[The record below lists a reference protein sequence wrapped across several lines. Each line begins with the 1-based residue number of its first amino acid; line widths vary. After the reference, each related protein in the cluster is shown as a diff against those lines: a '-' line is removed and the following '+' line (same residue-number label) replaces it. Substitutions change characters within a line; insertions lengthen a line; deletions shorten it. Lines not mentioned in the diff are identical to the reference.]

1 MLCKL
6 TPEEEVRMHILL
18 KGIADDP
25 NALEMQKFI
34 QHGSVTTYEHCL
46 RVTRIAFWLNIHLHA
61 RADEASLVKGAFLHD
76 FYLYDWHNCS
86 NITHWHGF
94 KHARIARY
102 NAETVF
108 KLTDKEKDIIQSHMW
123 PLNPTDIPTA
133 ARPRLSAWPTRCRR
147 AMRRCWNGR
156 RKERNKTL
164 LAPLLPF
171 WRKRHLPPYWG
182 SLSRRG
188 RQDYY
193 GGNTMPDQYTR
204 TRAQLGTP
212 ALDVLRRAHVAV
224 FGIGGVGGQA
234 VEVLA
239 RSGVGELSLF
249 DSDTVALSNLN
260 RQLVAL
266 HSTLGQY
273 KVDAM
278 AARIAD
284 IDPTIIVHANRMF
297 YNAETAP
304 DVDLTQFDYVL
315 DCIDTVSAK
324 LLLIRC
330 CKKDG
335 VPILCSMGAAN
346 KLDPT
351 AFRVADIEKTTVD
364 PLAKVIRLE
373 CRKRRLGKVKVV
385 FSEEQTLPPLQEE
398 IEEAPTAARRTVPA
412 SNAFVPAACGLVCG
426 SEVIK
431 DLLRKAG
438 VYRGKK

>member
-1 MLCKL
+1 
-6 TPEEEVRMHILL
+6 
-18 KGIADDP
+18 
-25 NALEMQKFI
+25 
-34 QHGSVTTYEHCL
+34 
-46 RVTRIAFWLNIHLHA
+46 
-61 RADEASLVKGAFLHD
+61 
-76 FYLYDWHNCS
+76 
-86 NITHWHGF
+86 
-94 KHARIARY
+94 
-102 NAETVF
+102 
-108 KLTDKEKDIIQSHMW
+108 
-123 PLNPTDIPTA
+123 
-133 ARPRLSAWPTRCRR
+133 
-147 AMRRCWNGR
+147 
-156 RKERNKTL
+156 
-164 LAPLLPF
+164 
-171 WRKRHLPPYWG
+171 
-182 SLSRRG
+182 
-188 RQDYY
+188 
-193 GGNTMPDQYTR
+193 MPDQYTR

-373 CRKRRLGKVKVV
+373 CRCAPHSARQQRLCARRLRAGLRVRGR
-385 FSEEQTLPPLQEE
+385 QG
-398 IEEAPTAARRTVPA
+398 
-412 SNAFVPAACGLVCG
+412 PAAQGRRLPRQK
-426 SEVIK
+426 IIF
-431 DLLRKAG
+431 LRPAGTKAG
-438 VYRGKK
+438 RFA

>member
-1 MLCKL
+1 
-6 TPEEEVRMHILL
+6 
-18 KGIADDP
+18 
-25 NALEMQKFI
+25 
-34 QHGSVTTYEHCL
+34 
-46 RVTRIAFWLNIHLHA
+46 
-61 RADEASLVKGAFLHD
+61 
-76 FYLYDWHNCS
+76 
-86 NITHWHGF
+86 
-94 KHARIARY
+94 
-102 NAETVF
+102 
-108 KLTDKEKDIIQSHMW
+108 
-123 PLNPTDIPTA
+123 
-133 ARPRLSAWPTRCRR
+133 
-147 AMRRCWNGR
+147 
-156 RKERNKTL
+156 
-164 LAPLLPF
+164 
-171 WRKRHLPPYWG
+171 
-182 SLSRRG
+182 
-188 RQDYY
+188 
-193 GGNTMPDQYTR
+193 MPDQYTR

-284 IDPTIIVHANRMF
+284 IDPSIIVHANRMF

-351 AFRVADIEKTTVD
+351 AFRVADIEKTTVEPAGQGHPPRVPQAPPGQGEGRLFGGAD
-364 PLAKVIRLE
+364 PAAAAGGNRGSPHRCAPHGARQQRL
-373 CRKRRLGKVKVV
+373 CARRLRAGLRVRGR
-385 FSEEQTLPPLQEE
+385 QG
-398 IEEAPTAARRTVPA
+398 
-412 SNAFVPAACGLVCG
+412 PAAQGRRLPRQKII
-426 SEVIK
+426 S
-431 DLLRKAG
+431 LRPAGTKAG
-438 VYRGKK
+438 RFA

>member
-1 MLCKL
+1 
-6 TPEEEVRMHILL
+6 
-18 KGIADDP
+18 
-25 NALEMQKFI
+25 
-34 QHGSVTTYEHCL
+34 
-46 RVTRIAFWLNIHLHA
+46 
-61 RADEASLVKGAFLHD
+61 
-76 FYLYDWHNCS
+76 
-86 NITHWHGF
+86 
-94 KHARIARY
+94 
-102 NAETVF
+102 
-108 KLTDKEKDIIQSHMW
+108 
-123 PLNPTDIPTA
+123 
-133 ARPRLSAWPTRCRR
+133 
-147 AMRRCWNGR
+147 
-156 RKERNKTL
+156 
-164 LAPLLPF
+164 
-171 WRKRHLPPYWG
+171 
-182 SLSRRG
+182 
-188 RQDYY
+188 
-193 GGNTMPDQYTR
+193 MPDQYTR

-346 KLDPT
+346 ITHWHGFKHPRIARYNAETVFALSDKEKDIIQSHMWPLTPT
-351 AFRVADIEKTTVD
+351 DI
-364 PLAKVIRLE
+364 PHSR
-373 CRKRRLGKVKVV
+373 
-385 FSEEQTLPPLQEE
+385 
-398 IEEAPTAARRTVPA
+398 EAA
-412 SNAFVPAACGLVCG
+412 LVCMADKMSSG
-426 SEVIK
+426 YETV
-431 DLLRKAG
+431 LERKAQ
-438 VYRGKK
+438 RKEKQER

>member
-1 MLCKL
+1 
-6 TPEEEVRMHILL
+6 
-18 KGIADDP
+18 
-25 NALEMQKFI
+25 
-34 QHGSVTTYEHCL
+34 
-46 RVTRIAFWLNIHLHA
+46 
-61 RADEASLVKGAFLHD
+61 
-76 FYLYDWHNCS
+76 
-86 NITHWHGF
+86 
-94 KHARIARY
+94 
-102 NAETVF
+102 
-108 KLTDKEKDIIQSHMW
+108 
-123 PLNPTDIPTA
+123 
-133 ARPRLSAWPTRCRR
+133 
-147 AMRRCWNGR
+147 
-156 RKERNKTL
+156 
-164 LAPLLPF
+164 
-171 WRKRHLPPYWG
+171 
-182 SLSRRG
+182 
-188 RQDYY
+188 
-193 GGNTMPDQYTR
+193 MPDQYTR

-412 SNAFVPAACGLVCG
+412 SNAFVPAAAGLIIAG
-426 SEVIK
+426 EVVRDIANGEPQK
-431 DLLRKAG
+431 QLSKEFVREWLMENDFQGKAG
-438 VYRGKK
+438 QKVPEMTPAIVDGISERYIELYEHITGEKFEKGDTDNLLSRIEKNVTEYLNK

>member
-1 MLCKL
+1 
-6 TPEEEVRMHILL
+6 
-18 KGIADDP
+18 
-25 NALEMQKFI
+25 
-34 QHGSVTTYEHCL
+34 
-46 RVTRIAFWLNIHLHA
+46 
-61 RADEASLVKGAFLHD
+61 
-76 FYLYDWHNCS
+76 
-86 NITHWHGF
+86 
-94 KHARIARY
+94 
-102 NAETVF
+102 
-108 KLTDKEKDIIQSHMW
+108 
-123 PLNPTDIPTA
+123 
-133 ARPRLSAWPTRCRR
+133 
-147 AMRRCWNGR
+147 
-156 RKERNKTL
+156 
-164 LAPLLPF
+164 
-171 WRKRHLPPYWG
+171 
-182 SLSRRG
+182 
-188 RQDYY
+188 
-193 GGNTMPDQYTR
+193 MPDQYTR

-351 AFRVADIEKTTVD
+351 AFRVADISRTSVD
-364 PLAKVIRLE
+364 PLAKIIRVE
-373 CRKRRLGKVKVV
+373 CRKRGLGKVKVV
-385 FSEEQTLPPLQEE
+385 YSEEPPLPPLPGEE
-398 IEEAPTAARRTVPA
+398 DTETPAASRRTVPA
-412 SNAFVPAACGLVCG
+412 SNAFVPAACGLVVG
-426 SEVIK
+426 SEAVK
-431 DLLRKAG
+431 DLLRAADA
-438 VYRGKK
+438 YRGTWQGR